1 MNDGLF
7 ARARELFPGGV
18 NSPVRAFGAV
28 GGTPRFVT
36 RAEGAYVWD
45 ADGVKRIDYVSSWG
59 AIILGHAVSEIV
71 EAISS
76 AAGRGTSY
84 GAPTPGEIALA
95 ERIQA
100 AMPSVERMRFT
111 CSGTEAV
118 MSAVRL
124 ARAHTGRSKILKFA
138 GCYHGHADS
147 LLTAAGSGVATMG
160 LPGSAGVTA
169 DATRDTLVAPYNDL
183 DSVSE
188 LFDRFGDQLAA
199 VLLEPVAANMGLVLP
214 KPGFLELLREQTSA
228 HHALLVFDEVIT
240 GFRVAPGGAQE
251 RYDVTPDL
259 TCLGKVIGGGLP
271 VGAFGGRADIM
282 ALVAPEGP
290 MYQAGTLS
298 GNPLAMAAGE
308 ATLAR
313 LTDRDVFDRLEEQT
327 TRLAAGLG
335 EAIDAGPH
343 AGRASVA
350 TIGSLLTL
358 FWTPRPPTSF
368 AEAQAGDGEAFASFF
383 HAMLDRGVSLPPSP
397 YEAWFV
403 TLAHGAGEVDATL
416 AAARE
421 ALA

>member
-1 MNDGLF
+1 MNETLF
-7 ARARELFPGGV
+7 AQAKKLFPGGV

-45 ADGVKRIDYVSSWG
+45 ADGVRRIDYVSSWG
-59 AIILGHAVSEIV
+59 AIILGHADPGVV
-71 EAISS
+71 DVVRS
-76 AAGRGTSY
+76 ATSRGTTY
-84 GAPTPGEIALA
+84 GAPTPAEIALA

-111 CSGTEAV
+111 SSGTEAA

-124 ARAHTGRSKILKFA
+124 ARAHTGRTKILKFA
-138 GCYHGHADS
+138 GCYHGHIDA

-160 LPGSAGVTA
+160 LPGSAGVSA
-169 DATRDTLVAPYNDL
+169 EATRDTLVAPYNDL
-183 DSVSE
+183 DTVTQ
-188 LFDRFGDQLAA
+188 LFDRYGDQLAA
-199 VLLEPVAANMGLVLP
+199 VLVEPVAANMGLVLP
-214 KPGFLELLREQTSA
+214 AVGFLELLREQASA
-228 HHALLVFDEVIT
+228 HDALLVFDEVIT

-251 RYDVTPDL
+251 RYGVIPDL

-282 ALVAPEGP
+282 AQVAPDGP

-298 GNPLAMAAGE
+298 GNPLAMVAGA
-308 ATLAR
+308 ATLGR
-313 LTDRDVFDRLEEQT
+313 LTDRSVFDRLERQT
-327 TRLAAGLG
+327 ARLATGLG
-335 EAIDAGPH
+335 EAIDGSPH

-350 TIGSLLTL
+350 TLGSLLTL
-358 FWTPRPPTSF
+358 FWTPRPPSSF
-368 AEAQAGDGEAFASFF
+368 AEAQTGDGEAFARFF
-383 HAMLDRGVSLPPSP
+383 HGMLDRGISLPPSP

-403 TLAHGAGEVDATL
+403 TLAHGEDEIDATL
-416 AAARE
+416 TAARQ

>member
-7 ARARELFPGGV
+7 EQARKLFPGGV

-28 GGTPRFVT
+28 GGTPRFIT
-36 RAEGAYVWD
+36 HADGAYVWD

-59 AIILGHAVSEIV
+59 AIILGHADPGVV
-71 EAISS
+71 DAVRS
-76 AAGRGTSY
+76 AATRGTSY

-124 ARAHTGRSKILKFA
+124 ARAHTGRTKILKFA
-138 GCYHGHADS
+138 GCYHGHADP

-160 LPGSAGVTA
+160 LPGSAGVTP

-183 DSVSE
+183 DSAAE
-188 LFDRFGDQLAA
+188 LFDRFGDDLAA
-199 VLLEPVAANMGLVLP
+199 VLVEPVAANMGLVLP
-214 KPGFLELLREQTSA
+214 NAGFLELLRERTSA
-228 HHALLVFDEVIT
+228 RHALLVFDEVIT

-251 RYDVTPDL
+251 RYGIKPDL

-282 ALVAPEGP
+282 TQVAPEGP
-290 MYQAGTLS
+290 MYQAGTLA

-313 LTDRDVFDRLEEQT
+313 LTDRDVFDRMEEQT
-327 TRLAAGLG
+327 ARLAAGLR
-335 EAIDAGPH
+335 EAIDASPH

-350 TIGSLLTL
+350 TIGSLLTF

-368 AEAQAGDGEAFASFF
+368 DEAQTGDGEAFASFF
-383 HAMLDRGVSLPPSP
+383 HAMLDRGISLPPSP

-403 TLAHGAGEVDATL
+403 TLAHGTGEIDATL
-416 AAARE
+416 AAARQ

>member
-1 MNDGLF
+1 MNEKLF
-7 ARARELFPGGV
+7 AQAKEFFPGGV

-45 ADGVKRIDYVSSWG
+45 ADGVRRIDYVSSWG
-59 AIILGHAVSEIV
+59 AIILGHADPGVV
-71 EAISS
+71 DVVRS
-76 AAGRGTSY
+76 AASRGTSY
-84 GAPTPGEIALA
+84 GAPTPAEIALA

-111 CSGTEAV
+111 SSGTEAA

-124 ARAHTGRSKILKFA
+124 ARAHTGRTKILKFA
-138 GCYHGHADS
+138 GCYHGHIDA

-160 LPGSAGVTA
+160 LPGSAGVSA
-169 DATRDTLVAPYNDL
+169 EATRDTLVAPYNDL
-183 DSVSE
+183 DAVTE
-188 LFDRFGDQLAA
+188 LFDRYGDELAA
-199 VLLEPVAANMGLVLP
+199 VLVEPVAANMGLVLP
-214 KPGFLELLREQTSA
+214 AAGFLELLREQTSA
-228 HHALLVFDEVIT
+228 HDALLVFDEVIT

-251 RYDVTPDL
+251 RYGVIPDL

-282 ALVAPEGP
+282 AHVAPDGP

-298 GNPLAMAAGE
+298 GNPLAMVAGA
-308 ATLAR
+308 ATLGR
-313 LTDRDVFDRLEEQT
+313 LTDRSVFDRLEQQT
-327 TRLAAGLG
+327 ARLVTGLG
-335 EAIDAGPH
+335 EAIDASPH

-350 TIGSLLTL
+350 TLGSLLTL
-358 FWTPRPPTSF
+358 FWTPRPPSSF
-368 AEAQAGDGEAFASFF
+368 AQAQAGDGEAFARFF
-383 HAMLDRGVSLPPSP
+383 HGMLDRGISLPPSP

-403 TLAHGAGEVDATL
+403 TLAHGEDEIDATL
-416 AAARE
+416 TAARQ

>member
-199 VLLEPVAANMGLVLP
+199 VLLEPVAANMG
-214 KPGFLELLREQTSA
+214 
-228 HHALLVFDEVIT
+228 
-240 GFRVAPGGAQE
+240 
-251 RYDVTPDL
+251 
-259 TCLGKVIGGGLP
+259 
-271 VGAFGGRADIM
+271 
-282 ALVAPEGP
+282 
-290 MYQAGTLS
+290 
-298 GNPLAMAAGE
+298 
-308 ATLAR
+308 
-313 LTDRDVFDRLEEQT
+313 
-327 TRLAAGLG
+327 
-335 EAIDAGPH
+335 
-343 AGRASVA
+343 
-350 TIGSLLTL
+350 
-358 FWTPRPPTSF
+358 
-368 AEAQAGDGEAFASFF
+368 
-383 HAMLDRGVSLPPSP
+383 
-397 YEAWFV
+397 
-403 TLAHGAGEVDATL
+403 
-416 AAARE
+416 
-421 ALA
+421 